1 MSFTLLGIL
10 NSQAAGGGGSAYEHI
25 ASFTG
30 TGSSITVSNIPQT
43 YKHLVIH
50 ARVGTTG
57 STEMNITFN
66 GSSDSVY
73 TYLDNGHYESSEFY
87 NHASAV
93 AYGQIPVGNT
103 GQDGSNHVSAYVLN
117 IPDYARTNSY
127 PSMSGYYAR
136 PMNSSGNE
144 KRVGSFAMSYRRFE
158 ALSSITFVP
167 FDNNFTNKT
176 RFSIYGVTG

>member
-1 MSFTLLGIL
+1 MSFMLLGIL

-66 GSSDSVY
+66 GSSTSNY
-73 TYLDNGHYESSEFY
+73 TYLDNGHYESSEIY

-93 AYGQIPVGNT
+93 AFGQIPVGNT

-117 IPDYARTNSY
+117 IPDYAKTSSY

-136 PMNSSGNE
+136 PMNAGTE
-144 KRVGSFAMSYRRFE
+144 KRVGSFSMTYRQLV
-158 ALSSITFVP
+158 ALTSITFVP
-167 FDNNFTNKT
+167 FDHSFTNKT